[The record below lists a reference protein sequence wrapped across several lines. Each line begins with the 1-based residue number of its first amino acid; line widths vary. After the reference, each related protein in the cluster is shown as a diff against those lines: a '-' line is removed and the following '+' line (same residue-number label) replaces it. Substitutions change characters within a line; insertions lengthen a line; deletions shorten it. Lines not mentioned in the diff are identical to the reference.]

1 MKPAEIRA
9 LDNDALAQNLKEN
22 RAELFNLRFRMA
34 TGQVD
39 DTSKVGEV
47 KKNIAR
53 LQTEMRAR
61 EIAASSGAAS

>member
-1 MKPAEIRA
+1 MKTAEIHA
-9 LDNDALAQNLKEN
+9 LDNETLVQKLKDN

-34 TGQVD
+34 TGQLD

-53 LQTEMRAR
+53 LQTEMRSR
-61 EIAASSGAAS
+61 EIAAQRGAAS

>member
-1 MKPAEIRA
+1 MKTAEIHA
-9 LDNDALAQNLKEN
+9 LDNDALVEKLKEN

-34 TGQVD
+34 TGQLD

-53 LQTEMRAR
+53 LQTEMRSR
-61 EIAASSGAAS
+61 EIAAQRGAAS

>member
-1 MKPAEIRA
+1 MKTAEIHA
-9 LDNDALAQNLKEN
+9 LDNDALVEKLKEN

-34 TGQVD
+34 TGQLD

-61 EIAASSGAAS
+61 EIAAQRGAAS